1 MERLIRRP
9 LALVVALGA
18 ALVAAGG
25 IAWAAIPDSSGAINA
40 CRANVTGNLRAVD
53 EPGDCRRNETALA
66 LGGPTVGYATSQ
78 PDFIAIGTT
87 PTVVA
92 ALKLPAG
99 KYLVHGKL
107 DIVDTTFTGGVFVVC
122 NLVIGGTAGFSD
134 ASWNTLGPVVTGAP
148 SESMALQ
155 TALTLPTEGAI
166 VMQCTAPDAKDPP
179 TARYRQLDALRL
191 DGLVIQT

>member
-1 MERLIRRP
+1 MKRLLRRP

-18 ALVAAGG
+18 ALLAAGG

-40 CRANVTGNLRAVD
+40 CHANVTGNLRAVD
-53 EPGDCRRNETALA
+53 APGDCRRSETAIA
-66 LGGPTVGYATSQ
+66 LGGPTTGYATWQ

-99 KYLVHGKL
+99 TYLVHGKL
-107 DIVDTTFTGGVFVVC
+107 DVVDTTFTGGVLVVC

-155 TALTLPTEGAI
+155 TALTLDADGAI
-166 VMQCTAPDAKDPP
+166 AMRCAAPDAKEPP
-179 TARYRQLDALRL
+179 TARYRQLDALRV
-191 DGLVIQT
+191 DGLVIQ